1 MPLIKP
7 DAAQLD
13 YLKARIACLAALHR
27 EIAALSEAADLPTL
41 LRMGELVDSR
51 LRELHPTVISE
62 YEMVAFR
69 GQVRG
74 MTDDCRRMLAH

>member
-7 DAAQLD
+7 DAAQLE
-13 YLKARIACLAALHR
+13 YLKSRIVGLAALHR
-27 EIAALSEAADLPTL
+27 EIAALSEAADLAAL

-51 LRELHPTVISE
+51 LRELHPTVITE

-69 GQVRG
+69 GQVRQ
-74 MTDDCRRMLAH
+74 MTDSCRRVLAH